1 MDMLLFD
8 LVDSL
13 QSKKIN
19 FAIVGGYALA
29 LQGLVRST
37 VDIDI
42 VLSLNLNDFRN
53 AELALKEIGL
63 VSRIPVRAQDVISMR
78 EEFIEKKNLIAWS
91 FVDCDDPSRQVDII
105 ITEELKALKTKLI
118 SVGPRKIPVA
128 TLEELLRMKTKSGRP
143 QDLVDIQNIRER
155 FNGKKNKK

>member
-1 MDMLLFD
+1 MLLYD
-8 LVDSL
+8 LVDAF

-42 VLSLNLNDFRN
+42 VLSLKLNDFQN

-63 VSRIPVRAQDVISMR
+63 ISRIPVRAQDVISMR
-78 EEFIEKKNLIAWS
+78 KEFIEKKNLIAWS
-91 FVDCDDPSRQVDII
+91 FVDHDDPSRQIDII
-105 ITEELKALKTKLI
+105 ITEELKALKIKTI
-118 SVGPRKIPVA
+118 SVGTRKIPVA
-128 TLEELLRMKTKSGRP
+128 TLEELIRMKTISGRP
-143 QDLVDIQNIRER
+143 QDLVDIKNIRER
-155 FNGKKNKK
+155 LSGKKNKK

>member
-1 MDMLLFD
+1 MLLYE
-8 LVDSL
+8 LVDAF

-42 VLSLNLNDFRN
+42 VLSLKLNDFRD

-63 VSRIPVRAQDVISMR
+63 ISRIPVRAQDVISMR
-78 EEFIEKKNLIAWS
+78 EEFIAKKNLIAWS
-91 FVDCDDPSRQVDII
+91 FVDYDDPSRQVDII
-105 ITEELKALKTKLI
+105 ITEELKALKVKTI
-118 SVGPRKIPVA
+118 SVGTRKIPVA
-128 TLEELLRMKTKSGRP
+128 TLEELLRMKTTSGRP
-143 QDLVDIQNIRER
+143 QDLVDIENIRER
-155 FNGKKNKK
+155 LSGKKNKK

>member
-1 MDMLLFD
+1 MLLYE

-13 QSKKIN
+13 QLKKIN

-42 VLSLNLNDFRN
+42 VLSLKLNDFRN

-63 VSRIPVRAQDVISMR
+63 VSRIPVRAHDVISMR
-78 EEFIEKKNLIAWS
+78 EEFIEKRNLIAWS
-91 FVDCDDPSRQVDII
+91 FVDYEDPSRQVDII
-105 ITEELKALKTKLI
+105 ITEELKALKVKMI
-118 SVGPRKIPVA
+118 SVGTRKIPVA
-128 TLEELLRMKTKSGRP
+128 TLEELLRMKITSGRP
-143 QDLVDIQNIRER
+143 QDLVDIENIRER
-155 FNGKKNKK
+155 LSGKKK